1 MSELLRSR
9 RPPETVT
16 WCVCARA
23 VLSREWF
30 ICASAHGADCEPDE
44 DFSAYYGQPIYVC
57 EM

>member
-1 MSELLRSR
+1 M
-9 RPPETVT
+9 V
-16 WCVCARA
+16 CVCARA